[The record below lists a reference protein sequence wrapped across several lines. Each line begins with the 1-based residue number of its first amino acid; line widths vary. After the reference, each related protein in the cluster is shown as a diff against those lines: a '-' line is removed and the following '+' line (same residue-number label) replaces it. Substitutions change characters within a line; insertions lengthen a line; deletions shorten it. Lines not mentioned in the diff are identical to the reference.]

1 MMLNHP
7 YRNHDKIKVKV
18 ENEKDKKLEK
28 FANSSTVNN
37 RIKTEDIVQTIGK
50 VVIFLRTIHHLFFEP
65 YVLFDHTLLRKVN
78 LCLVSESNFCLEPYR
93 VRDTIQ

>member
-7 YRNHDKIKVKV
+7 YRNQDKIKVKV

-37 RIKTEDIVQTIGK
+37 RIKTEDIIQTIG
-50 VVIFLRTIHHLFFEP
+50 
-65 YVLFDHTLLRKVN
+65 
-78 LCLVSESNFCLEPYR
+78 
-93 VRDTIQ
+93 